1 MWGTLVFGELSSA
14 SRGTLTRVIGGSLLM
29 AAGAG
34 LIALSSANDDEHE
47 RWKKAA
53 ARESEM
59 YGVDAEY
66 VQARMLGQEHASV
79 KRSRSW
85 LDWVLL
91 SGASAIIIAFAVN
104 ARVPELHL
112 NWGWMTLLVAAMG
125 VLLVASGLALW
136 RLTKFT

>member
-1 MWGTLVFGELSSA
+1 
-14 SRGTLTRVIGGSLLM
+14 M

-34 LIALSSANDDEHE
+34 VIALSSANDDEHE
-47 RWKKAA
+47 GWKKAA
-53 ARESEM
+53 ARESQM
-59 YGVDAEY
+59 YGVDPEY
-66 VQARMLGQEHASV
+66 VRARMAGEEHASV

-91 SGASAIIIAFAVN
+91 AGATAIIVAFAVN

-112 NWGWMTLLVAAMG
+112 NWTWMAVLVAAMAG
-125 VLLVASGLALW
+125 LLIASGLALW